1 MKVQDI
7 KKECSAI
14 VGLSLEF
21 SNSEIGCID
30 RLLWEVD
37 NVIERAINQ
46 RITMMKCS
54 EQGTKPLDFEDDV
67 PAAIDLRS
75 LKKIQWLLYQMTRT
89 TRCDLFN
96 EANREYASEIDSI
109 NSSVFQ
115 PTAQPSQSIG

>member
-1 MKVQDI
+1 MKVQDV

-21 SNSEIGCID
+21 SNSEVGCID

-37 NVIERAINQ
+37 TAIERAIQ
-46 RITMMKCS
+46 QQTSIMKNF
-54 EQGTKPLDFEDDV
+54 EQGCHLLDFEDDV

-89 TRCDLFN
+89 NRSDLFN
-96 EANREYASEIDSI
+96 EANREYEAEINSI
-109 NSSVFQ
+109 NNSVSSA
-115 PTAQPSQSIG
+115 PIK